1 MYVEYIVISLYG
13 RKNESSLILFDSR
26 LKNIHTSIYIVQKFV
41 HSSSKYVLGREKK
54 IF

>member
-1 MYVEYIVISLYG
+1 MYVEYIVTYG

-26 LKNIHTSIYIVQKFV
+26 LKNIPIYIVQKFV
-41 HSSSKYVLGREKK
+41 HSSSSKYVLGREKK